1 MEGALGRGHVAL
13 NENQQTRFE
22 PAIEILGLQS
32 GSLEVAH
39 AAQAPEMLG
48 KFVDQD
54 VLGRVGGLM
63 LGAQAGAEFL
73 ELGGIFVG
81 KYKRLGVEAVLK
93 GVVTGAG
100 LAGGSTGAGTTL
112 GVGAIDFG
120 AGRFH
125 TSVPLETKMGS
136 RNRMACREP
145 A

>member
-1 MEGALGRGHVAL
+1 MEGAFGRGHVAL

-48 KFVDQD
+48 EFVDQD
-54 VLGRVGGLM
+54 VLGSVGGLM

-81 KYKRLGVEAVLK
+81 KHKIFGIEAVLK
-93 GVVTGAG
+93 RVLARASFTCGKYAG
-100 LAGGSTGAGTTL
+100 QYY
-112 GVGAIDFG
+112 VG
-120 AGRFH
+120 H
-125 TSVPLETKMGS
+125 
-136 RNRMACREP
+136 
-145 A
+145 